1 MIDKYISW
9 NIDGIQANTVL
20 EGAEVNIPIDKKNLS
35 KIIID
40 EALMGNIKCF
50 NTCIEN
56 LFKSKNVELSKDI
69 INEFKLSY
77 MVNSFNKEYYIGF
90 DFNTIFNN
98 ILRRLKMEKRIK
110 IRSNVID
117 YSNKTDLIEE
127 IQREINFQCK
137 IKKYDNVGLWKKEEM
152 KIIFDLYV
160 NINSIIDV
168 MISLENLINER
179 IGIQIDIERQYRNNK
194 KALSTINKE
203 DKSISWKDLMF
214 YTSIMALDVFEKTND
229 IKYYNYAKNY
239 YLNVSRDNKTEY
251 PCSMKINGNF
261 YDYQFLAFNR
271 KFMNNTRK
279 LYSSLDMQLGLDT
292 IDVVYCSLK
301 DGEEN
306 TTKGVS
312 KKSNKKQKITEA
324 ELSKRSRRKITYYK
338 GLVSSGKIK
347 CAIKEPIKDDL
358 NYRGFVFENNY
369 VVFDKFYEVSKSNK
383 IVPAYGSA
391 VYVTSLDIAVQCDF
405 DRAKIREYI
414 SKNHDYKAFRFFH
427 NDTDSYQ
434 DKINEVQEYED
445 ISFIKFKELK
455 LLNENKQNS

>member
-1 MIDKYISW
+1 
-9 NIDGIQANTVL
+9 
-20 EGAEVNIPIDKKNLS
+20 
-35 KIIID
+35 
-40 EALMGNIKCF
+40 
-50 NTCIEN
+50 
-56 LFKSKNVELSKDI
+56 
-69 INEFKLSY
+69 
-77 MVNSFNKEYYIGF
+77 
-90 DFNTIFNN
+90 
-98 ILRRLKMEKRIK
+98 
-110 IRSNVID
+110 
-117 YSNKTDLIEE
+117 
-127 IQREINFQCK
+127 
-137 IKKYDNVGLWKKEEM
+137 
-152 KIIFDLYV
+152 
-160 NINSIIDV
+160 
-168 MISLENLINER
+168 
-179 IGIQIDIERQYRNNK
+179 
-194 KALSTINKE
+194 
-203 DKSISWKDLMF
+203 
-214 YTSIMALDVFEKTND
+214 
-229 IKYYNYAKNY
+229 
-239 YLNVSRDNKTEY
+239 
-251 PCSMKINGNF
+251 
-261 YDYQFLAFNR
+261 
-271 KFMNNTRK
+271 MNNTRK

-391 VYVTSLDIAVQCDF
+391 VYVTSLDVAIQCDF

-414 SKNHDYKAFRFFH
+414 SKNHNYKAIRFFH

-434 DKINEVQEYED
+434 DRINEVQEYED